1 MLRRMDTK
9 RIGDVSQLMVEAA
22 LLVKG
27 YSVLVPIGDNDR
39 YDFVIEK
46 DGDFKKVQCK
56 TGRIKSGAVR
66 FRTCNYNRKG
76 ERNSYAGEVDYFG
89 VYCPDNGMCYLVPSN
104 EVGVAGCNL
113 RVVPPRSNQRHT
125 FPIRWAD
132 GYEL

>member
-66 FRTCNYNRKG
+66 FRTR
-76 ERNSYAGEVDYFG
+76 
-89 VYCPDNGMCYLVPSN
+89 
-104 EVGVAGCNL
+104 
-113 RVVPPRSNQRHT
+113 
-125 FPIRWAD
+125 
-132 GYEL
+132 